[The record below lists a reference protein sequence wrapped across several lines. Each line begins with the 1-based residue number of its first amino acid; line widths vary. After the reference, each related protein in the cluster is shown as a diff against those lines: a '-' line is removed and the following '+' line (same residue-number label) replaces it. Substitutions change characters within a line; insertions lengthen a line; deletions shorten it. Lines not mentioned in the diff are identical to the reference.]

1 MRYHKNLTRKQLL
14 KFGWKKLLM
23 MAASEFSRAKNLS
36 GNGGG
41 KEMES
46 CLLRAKELLAVMETD
61 SHVPNASGLKLQP
74 LLRAM
79 VNPFEVDP
87 QKLYLKSMFLASK

>member
-14 KFGWKKLLM
+14 KYGWRKLLM
-23 MAASEFSRAKNLS
+23 MAASEFSRAKSLS
-36 GNGGG
+36 DKSGG
-41 KEMES
+41 KEIKS

-61 SHVPNASGLKLQP
+61 SQVPSASGLKLQP

-79 VNPFEVDP
+79 ANPFDVDP
-87 QKLYLKSMFLASK
+87 QKLYLKSMSLSSK